1 MHLELTKPQIEYIE
15 TESQFPAMVAGFG
28 AGKTEAAVFRAIF
41 GLINTANACNNDQSS
56 EKFYPVRGFYAPTFD
71 LIRVIAWPRF
81 EAILER
87 LGVPFTL
94 QKSPLNRII
103 IHGVGE
109 ILFRSMENP
118 SRIIGYEHCDADVD
132 ELDTLKTDDAQDVW
146 RMILAR
152 NRQYKPDGSKNTIGV
167 TTTPE
172 GFRFVY
178 RTWKQSPKE
187 GYEIIQAP
195 TESNPY
201 LPDDYIKSLRDMYP
215 SNLLDAYLYG
225 QFVNLQSGSVY
236 SSYDRKVCRSEETIR
251 RGEPLYI
258 GCDFNVM
265 NQAATVYVQRQGI
278 WHGVAELVKMQDTPR
293 MIDKIQNEWQSK
305 GHAIY
310 IYPDASGAATKSV
323 NASISDLALL
333 EEAGF
338 TIRANKANPR
348 IKDRVAAMNAALE
361 YGKVKINPITC
372 PVTADCLEQQTYKN
386 GEPDKSAGHDHQNDA
401 TTYPIAFEFPIR
413 KRVADVDFRF
423 AV

>member
-1 MHLELTKPQIEYIE
+1 MHIELTEPQIEYIE
-15 TESQFPAMVAGFG
+15 ADCKYPAMVAGFG
-28 AGKTEAAVFRAIF
+28 AGKTEAAVFRSIF
-41 GLINTANACNNDQSS
+41 GLINTANSCYTGKNGD
-56 EKFYPVRGFYAPTFD
+56 KFWPVRGFYAPTFD

-81 EAILER
+81 ETILEK
-87 LGVPFTL
+87 LGIAYKL

-103 IHGVGE
+103 IEGIGE

-132 ELDTLKTDDAQDVW
+132 ELDTLKLEDAADVW

-152 NRQYKPDGSKNTIGV
+152 NRQYKPDGSQNSIGT

-178 RTWKQSPKE
+178 QTWKQNPKT

-201 LPDDYIKSLRDMYP
+201 LPDDYIDSLRQMYP

-225 QFVNLQSGSVY
+225 QFVNLQSGTVY
-236 SSYDRKVCRSEETIR
+236 SSYDRKVCRSDETVR
-251 RGEPLYI
+251 AGEPLYI

-265 NQAATVYVQRQGI
+265 NQAATIFVQRQGI
-278 WHGVAELVKMQDTPR
+278 WHGVAELSKMRDTPR
-293 MIDKIQNEWQSK
+293 MIEEIQDRWQSK

-310 IYPDASGAATKSV
+310 IYPDASGAATKTV

-333 EEAGF
+333 EQAGF
-338 TIRANKANPR
+338 TVRANKANPR

-361 YGKVKINPITC
+361 HGNVKINPITC
-372 PVTADCLEQQTYKN
+372 PNTADCLEQQTYKN
-386 GEPDKSAGHDHQNDA
+386 GEPDKSSGHDHQNDA
-401 TTYPIAFEFPIR
+401 TTYPIAFTFPIR
-413 KRVADVDFRF
+413 KRVADIDFAF

>member
-1 MHLELTKPQIEYIE
+1 VLLELTKPQIEYIE
-15 TESQFPAMVAGFG
+15 CDQKYPAMVAGFG
-28 AGKTEAAVFRAIF
+28 AGKTEAAILRSIF
-41 GLINTANACNNDQSS
+41 GLVETANSCHPIDSS
-56 EKFYPVRGFYAPTFD
+56 FRPVRGFYAPTFD

-81 EAILER
+81 EAILEK
-87 LGVPFTL
+87 LGIAYKL

-103 IHGVGE
+103 IEGIGE

-132 ELDTLKTDDAQDVW
+132 ELDTLKLDDAANVW

-152 NRQYKPDGSKNTIGV
+152 NRQYKPDGSQNSIGT

-178 RTWKQSPKE
+178 NTWKQKPKE

-201 LPDDYIKSLRDMYP
+201 LPDDYIESLRQMYP

-236 SSYDRKVCRSEETIR
+236 SCYDRKICRSDETIR
-251 RGEPLYI
+251 QGEPLYI

-265 NQAATVYVQRQGI
+265 NQAATIYVQRQGV
-278 WHGVAELVKMQDTPR
+278 WHGVAELSKMQDTPR
-293 MIDKIQNEWQSK
+293 MIEEIQDKWQSK

-310 IYPDASGAATKSV
+310 IYPDASGAATKTV

-333 EEAGF
+333 EQAGF
-338 TIRANKANPR
+338 TVRANKANPR
-348 IKDRVAAMNAALE
+348 VKDRVAAMNAALE
-361 YGKVKINPITC
+361 HGKVKINPLTC
-372 PVTADCLEQQTYKN
+372 PNTADCLEQQTYKN
-386 GEPDKSAGHDHQNDA
+386 GEPDKSSGHDHQNDA
-401 TTYPIAFEFPIR
+401 TSYPIAYTFPIR
-413 KRVADVDFRF
+413 KRVADIDFAF
-423 AV
+423 AI

>member
-1 MHLELTKPQIEYIE
+1 MHIELTEPQIEYIE
-15 TESQFPAMVAGFG
+15 ANCKYPAMVAGFG
-28 AGKTEAAVFRAIF
+28 AGKTEAAVFRSIF
-41 GLINTANACNNDQSS
+41 GLINTANSCYTGKNG
-56 EKFYPVRGFYAPTFD
+56 EKFWPVRGFYAPTFD

-81 EAILER
+81 ETILEK
-87 LGVPFTL
+87 LGIAYKL

-103 IHGVGE
+103 IEGIGE

-132 ELDTLKTDDAQDVW
+132 ELDTLKLEDAADVW

-152 NRQYKPDGSKNTIGV
+152 NRQYKPDGSQNSIGT

-178 RTWKQSPKE
+178 QTWKQNPKT

-201 LPDDYIKSLRDMYP
+201 LPDDYIDSLRQMYP

-225 QFVNLQSGSVY
+225 QFVNLQSGTVY
-236 SSYDRKVCRSEETIR
+236 SSYDRKVCRSDETVR
-251 RGEPLYI
+251 AGEPLYI

-265 NQAATVYVQRQGI
+265 NQAATVFVQRQGI
-278 WHGVAELVKMQDTPR
+278 WHGVAELSKMRDTPR
-293 MIDKIQNEWQSK
+293 MIEEIQDRWQSK

-310 IYPDASGAATKSV
+310 IYPDASGAATKTV

-333 EEAGF
+333 EQAGF
-338 TIRANKANPR
+338 TVRANKANPR

-361 YGKVKINPITC
+361 HGNVKINPITC
-372 PVTADCLEQQTYKN
+372 PNTADCLEQQTYKN
-386 GEPDKSAGHDHQNDA
+386 GEPDKSSGHDHQNDA
-401 TTYPIAFEFPIR
+401 TTYPIAFTFPIR
-413 KRVADVDFRF
+413 KRVADIDFAF

>member
-1 MHLELTKPQIEYIE
+1 LHVELTEPQIEYIE
-15 TESQFPAMVAGFG
+15 SHARYPAMVAGFG
-28 AGKTEAAVFRAIF
+28 AGKTEAAIYRSIF
-41 GLINTANACNNDQSS
+41 GLIRTAKQCKI
-56 EKFYPVRGFYAPTFD
+56 EGERFYPVRGFYAPTFD

-81 EAILER
+81 EAILES
-87 LGVPFTL
+87 LGIAYRL

-103 IHGVGE
+103 IEGTGE

-132 ELDTLKTDDAQDVW
+132 ELDTLKPDDAADVW

-152 NRQYKPDGSKNTIGV
+152 NRQYKPDRSKNTIGV

-178 RTWKQSPKE
+178 HTWKQNPKS

-201 LPDDYIKSLRDMYP
+201 LPDGYIDSLRDMYP

-225 QFVNLQSGSVY
+225 NFVNLQSGSVY
-236 SSYDRKVCRSEETIR
+236 SSYDRKICRSEEKIR
-251 RGEPLYI
+251 AGEPLYI

-265 NQAATVYVQRQGI
+265 NQAATVFVQRRGV
-278 WHGVAELVKMQDTPR
+278 WHAVAEMSKMMDTPK
-293 MIDKIQNEWQSK
+293 MIEAIKDQWQSK

-310 IYPDASGAATKSV
+310 IYPDASGAANKSV
-323 NASISDLALL
+323 DASISDIALL
-333 EEAGF
+333 EDAGF
-338 TIRANKANPR
+338 TVRANKANPR
-348 IKDRVAAMNAALE
+348 IKDRVAAMNNALE
-361 YGKVKINPITC
+361 KGLVKVNPVLC
-372 PVTADCLEQQTYKN
+372 PITADCLEQQTYKN
-386 GEPDKSAGHDHQNDA
+386 GEPDKNSGHDHQNDA
-401 TTYPIAFEFPIR
+401 TTYPIAYEFPIR
-413 KRVADVDFRF
+413 KRVADVAFAF

>member
-1 MHLELTKPQIEYIE
+1 MHVDLTKPQIQYIE
-15 TESQFPAMVAGFG
+15 TEAPFPAMVAGFG
-28 AGKTEAAVFRAIF
+28 AGKTEAAVFRSIF
-41 GLINTANACNNDQSS
+41 GLIRTANQC
-56 EKFYPVRGFYAPTFD
+56 KGFYPIRGFYAPTFD

-81 EAILER
+81 EGVLEK
-87 LGVPFTL
+87 LGIPFTL

-132 ELDTLKTDDAQDVW
+132 ELDTLKTQDAAEVW

-152 NRQYKPDGSKNTIGV
+152 NRQYKSDGSKNTIGV

-178 RTWKQSPKE
+178 QTWKQNPKD

-195 TESNPY
+195 TRSNPY
-201 LPDDYIKSLRDMYP
+201 LPDSYIDTLKEMYP
-215 SNLLDAYLYG
+215 SNLLEAYLEG
-225 QFVNLQSGSVY
+225 QFVNLQSGTVY
-236 SSYDRKVCRSEETIR
+236 SSYDRKVCRSNEVITQ
-251 RGEPLYI
+251 GEPLYI

-265 NQAATVYVQRQGI
+265 NQAATIFVQRGQKEF
-278 WHGVAELVKMQDTPR
+278 HAVAELSKMRDTPD
-293 MIDKIQNEWQSK
+293 MINTIKERWQSK

-333 EEAGF
+333 EQAGF
-338 TIRANKANPR
+338 TIRANRANPR

-361 YGKVKINPITC
+361 SGNVKVNPIAC
-372 PVTADCLEQQTYKN
+372 PIVADCLEQQVYKN
-386 GEPDKSAGHDHQNDA
+386 GEPDKTGGHDHQNDA
-401 TTYPIAFEFPIR
+401 TTYPIAYEFPIR
-413 KRVADVDFRF
+413 KPHADVNFAF

>member
-1 MHLELTKPQIEYIE
+1 MHLKLTRPQIEYIE
-15 TESQFPAMVAGFG
+15 SAAKYPAMVAGFG
-28 AGKTEAAVFRAIF
+28 AGKTEAAVFRSIF
-41 GLINTANACNNDQSS
+41 GLIRTASQC
-56 EKFYPVRGFYAPTFD
+56 EKGFYPIRGFYAPTFD

-81 EAILER
+81 EAVLEKM
-87 LGVPFTL
+87 GIPFKL

-103 IHGVGE
+103 IQGVGE

-132 ELDTLKTDDAQDVW
+132 ELDTLKLDDATDVW
-146 RMILAR
+146 RMVLAR
-152 NRQYKPDGSKNTIGV
+152 NRQYKSDGSKNSIGV

-178 RTWKQSPKE
+178 QTWKQDPKP

-201 LPDDYIKSLRDMYP
+201 LPDEYIQSLRDMYP
-215 SNLLDAYLYG
+215 ANLLDAYLYG
-225 QFVNLQSGSVY
+225 NFVNLASGSVY
-236 SSYDRKVCRSEETIR
+236 ASYDRKICRSEETIR
-251 RGEPLYI
+251 QGEPLYI

-265 NQAATVYVQRQGI
+265 NQAATVFVQRAGV
-278 WHGVAELVKMQDTPR
+278 WHAVAELSKLRDTPN
-293 MIDKIQNEWQSK
+293 MIDVIRETWQLK

-310 IYPDASGAATKSV
+310 IYPDASGAAHKSV

-338 TIRANKANPR
+338 TVRANRSNPR
-348 IKDRVAAMNAALE
+348 VRDRVAAMNRALE
-361 YGKVKINPITC
+361 SGRVRINPVLC
-372 PVTADCLEQQTYKN
+372 PLTADCLEQQTYKN
-386 GEPDKSAGHDHQNDA
+386 GEPDKGSGHDHQNDA
-401 TTYPIAFEFPIR
+401 TTYPISYEFPIR
-413 KRVADVDFRF
+413 KPVADVPFAF

>member
-1 MHLELTKPQIEYIE
+1 MQIELTEPQIEYIE
-15 TESQFPAMVAGFG
+15 AGCKYPAMVAGFG
-28 AGKTEAAVFRAIF
+28 AGKTEAAVFRSIF
-41 GLINTANACNNDQSS
+41 GLIRTANQCNTDPTQES
-56 EKFYPVRGFYAPTFD
+56 FYPIRGFYAPTFD

-81 EAILER
+81 QSVLER
-87 LGVPFTL
+87 LGIDYTL

-103 IHGVGE
+103 IAGIGE

-132 ELDTLKTDDAQDVW
+132 ELDTLRPDDAADVW

-152 NRQYKPDGSKNTIGV
+152 NRQYKPDGSPNTIGT

-178 RTWKQSPKE
+178 QTWKQDPKD

-195 TESNPY
+195 THSNPY
-201 LPDDYIKSLRDMYP
+201 LPADYIDSLKQMYP

-225 QFVNLQSGSVY
+225 QFVNLQSGTVY
-236 SSYDRKVCRSEETIR
+236 SAYDRKNCRSDETIR
-251 RGEPLYI
+251 QGEPLYI

-265 NQAATVYVQRQGI
+265 NQAATVYVQRGTE
-278 WHGVAELVKMQDTPR
+278 WHCVAELSKMRDTPD
-293 MIDKIQNEWQSK
+293 MIDEIREKWQSK

-310 IYPDASGAATKSV
+310 IYPDASGAAHKSV
-323 NASISDLALL
+323 NASLSDLALL
-333 EEAGF
+333 EQAGF
-338 TIRANKANPR
+338 TVRANKTNPR

-361 YGKVKINPITC
+361 SGKVKINHVLC
-372 PVTADCLEQQTYKN
+372 PNTADCLEQQTYKN
-386 GEPDKSAGHDHQNDA
+386 GEPDKSSGHDHQNDA
-401 TTYPIAFEFPIR
+401 TTYPIAYEFPIR
-413 KRVADVDFRF
+413 KPVSDINFAF

>member
-1 MHLELTKPQIEYIE
+1 LHLELTKPQIEYIE

>member
-1 MHLELTKPQIEYIE
+1 MNIELTEPQIEYIE
-15 TESQFPAMVAGFG
+15 ADCKYPAMVAGFG
-28 AGKTEAAVFRAIF
+28 AGKTEAAIFRSIF
-41 GLINTANACNNDQSS
+41 GLIRTANDCNNDQT
-56 EKFYPVRGFYAPTFD
+56 KQPFYPVRGFYAPTFD

-81 EAILER
+81 EAVLER
-87 LGVPFTL
+87 LGIDFTL

-103 IHGVGE
+103 VHGVGE

-132 ELDTLKTDDAQDVW
+132 ELDTLKLDDAADVW

-152 NRQYKPDGSKNTIGV
+152 NRQYKPNGELNTIGT

-178 RTWKQSPKE
+178 QTWKQNPKE

-201 LPDDYIKSLRDMYP
+201 LPEDYIDSLKQMYP

-225 QFVNLQSGSVY
+225 QFVNLQSGTVY

-251 RGEPLYI
+251 AGEPLYI
-258 GCDFNVM
+258 GCDFNVL
-265 NQAATVYVQRQGI
+265 NQAATIFVQRQGV
-278 WHGVAELVKMQDTPR
+278 WHGVAELTKMKDTPR
-293 MIDKIQNEWQSK
+293 MIEKIQEDYQSK

-310 IYPDASGAATKSV
+310 VYPDASGAATKSV

-338 TIRANKANPR
+338 TVRANKANPR
-348 IKDRVAAMNAALE
+348 IKDRIAAMNAALE
-361 YGKVKINPITC
+361 YGRVKINPVAC

-386 GEPDKSAGHDHQNDA
+386 GEPDKSSGHDHQNDA
-401 TTYPIAFEFPIR
+401 TTYPIAYTFPIK
-413 KRVADVDFRF
+413 KRVSDVPFAF

>member
-1 MHLELTKPQIEYIE
+1 MDIELTGPQIEYLQSE
-15 TESQFPAMVAGFG
+15 DPFPAMVAGFG
-28 AGKTEAAVFRAIF
+28 AGKTEAAIYRSII
-41 GLINTANACNNDQSS
+41 GLIQTANQCSTA
-56 EKFYPVRGFYAPTFD
+56 EERFKPVRGFYAPTFD

-81 EAILER
+81 EAVLES
-87 LGVPFTL
+87 LGISYTL

-132 ELDTLKTDDAQDVW
+132 ELDTLKPDDAAEVW

-152 NRQYKPDGSKNTIGV
+152 NRQYKPDGSRNTIGV

-178 RTWKQSPKE
+178 HTWKQNPKD
-187 GYEIIQAP
+187 GYVIIQAP

-201 LPDDYIKSLRDMYP
+201 LPDGYVDSLKAMYP

-225 QFVNLQSGSVY
+225 QFVNLQSGTVY
-236 SSYDRKVCRSEETIR
+236 SSYDRKICRSDETIR
-251 RGEPLYI
+251 KGEPLYI

-265 NQAATVYVQRQGI
+265 NQAATVFVQRQGV
-278 WHGVAELVKMQDTPR
+278 WHAVAEMVKMQDTPK
-293 MIDKIQNEWQSK
+293 MIEAIRDKWQSQ

-310 IYPDASGAATKSV
+310 IYPDASGAANKSV
-323 NASISDLALL
+323 DASISDIALL
-333 EEAGF
+333 EQAGF
-338 TIRANKANPR
+338 TVRANRANPR
-348 IKDRVAAMNAALE
+348 IKDRIAAMNAALE
-361 YGKVKINPITC
+361 RGKVKVNPLLC
-372 PVTADCLEQQTYKN
+372 PTVADCLEQQTYKN
-386 GEPDKSAGHDHQNDA
+386 GEPDKASGHDHQNDA
-401 TTYPIAFEFPIR
+401 TTYPIAYEFPIR
-413 KRVADVDFRF
+413 RKVADVPFAF